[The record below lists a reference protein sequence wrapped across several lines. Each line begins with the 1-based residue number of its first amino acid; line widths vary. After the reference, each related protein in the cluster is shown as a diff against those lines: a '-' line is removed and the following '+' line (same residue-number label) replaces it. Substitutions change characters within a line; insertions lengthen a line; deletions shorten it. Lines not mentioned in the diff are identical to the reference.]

1 MGIKGLKERILAEG
15 EDKLIEKSNQAD
27 IYAREKVIKAI
38 MEDTGCSYEETM
50 AACTGPDGVRV
61 PE

>member
-15 EDKLIEKSNQAD
+15 EDELIKKSDQAD
-27 IYAREKVIKAI
+27 IIARQKVIMAI
-38 MEDTGCSYEETM
+38 MEDTGCNYEQTM